1 MIARQLRRTLV
12 AAVAAL
18 FGAAL
23 ALALATPVAAKEAA
37 EVSIGVIV
45 TSLARIDPA
54 DGSFELSG
62 YVWTIDPTGILDSQ
76 NQLVVLSRSAELE
89 RIQQATLPSGA
100 TFTALKLRATVDQ
113 DFDLRDFPFDR
124 QTLRVNVET
133 ELPVDLLRL
142 VPDRQDTRIADF
154 LVVAGWTV
162 TGLRLEERA
171 IDYKT
176 QLQRWDA
183 PTFSR
188 VSLMVDVARNRSP
201 LVIDKFVGYAMAL
214 MITALI
220 FFVPTDQFSVRIG
233 MSTSAVF
240 AAVGN
245 RYGLDALLGFDTSF
259 GLVETLSLT
268 VFLAIFGSIAATVV
282 VFELG
287 RKRPTTAS
295 RRANL
300 ALGFAVVTPSFGVA
314 LAALLT
320 ARG

>member
-1 MIARQLRRTLV
+1 V
-12 AAVAAL
+12 
-18 FGAAL
+18 L
-23 ALALATPVAAKEAA
+23 ALALAAAASPSHVAAGDVA
-37 EVSIGVIV
+37 EVKIGLIV
-45 TSLARIDPA
+45 TSLARINPA
-54 DGSFELSG
+54 DGSFEITG
-62 YVWTIDPTGILDSQ
+62 YVWTIDPAGILDPE
-76 NQLVVLSRSAELE
+76 NQLVVLTRSAELS
-89 RIQQATLPSGA
+89 RIQQATLPGGA

-113 DFDLRDFPFDR
+113 AFDLRDFPFDR
-124 QTLRVNVET
+124 QTLRVNFET
-133 ELPVDLLRL
+133 ELPVDVLRL

-154 LVVAGWTV
+154 LVVAGWRV
-162 TGLRLEERA
+162 TGLRLQERA
-171 IDYKT
+171 VEYDT
-176 QLQRWDA
+176 QLRRWGA

-188 VSLMVDVARNRSP
+188 LSLLIDVERKRSP

-220 FFVPTDQFSVRIG
+220 FFVPTDQFGVRIG

-259 GLVETLSLT
+259 GLAEVMSLT

-287 RKRPTTAS
+287 RLAPTTAS

-300 ALGFAVVTPSFGVA
+300 ALGLAVVVPSLGVS
-314 LAALLT
+314 LAALLA